1 MTPPH
6 SAAAALTLQ
15 PVDTDNWRA
24 VADLHVHEAQQAF
37 VADPCRYL
45 ALCAYGG
52 QWQPL
57 AITLADRV
65 IGFLMWAADPADGA
79 CWLGGILLDRTVQGQ
94 GYGRRAVQLAL
105 TQLAAAHGFT
115 HFALSYQPANTIAR
129 RLYRSLGFVETDDWE
144 DDERI
149 ARLSLAS

>member
-1 MTPPH
+1 M
-6 SAAAALTLQ
+6 SATLTLQ
-15 PVDTDNWRA
+15 PVDADNWRA
-24 VADLHVHEAQQAF
+24 VADLRVQEAQQAF

-57 AITLADRV
+57 AVTLDDQV
-65 IGFLMWAADPADGA
+65 IGFLMWAVDPADGA

-105 TQLAAAHGFT
+105 TQLAAAHGFKKD
-115 HFALSYQPANTIAR
+115 AGAIADR
-129 RLYRSLGFVETDDWE
+129 FWQLVKSAKQVVLADADLDESIVAEFEQKLGC
-144 DDERI
+144 
-149 ARLSLAS
+149 ASF